1 MKSWELAMLG
11 AVSVAVTAFSAYGDS
26 AVAALEAAQ
35 GKVAEAKVV
44 LETAQSKVAESI
56 KSVAVAKE
64 ALAKAKADKAVAP
77 DRVKELKGQL
87 KAAEAA
93 LDENKAAAK
102 TASKALEKAE
112 KGEAAAK
119 KAKMKA
125 EADAKAKAE
134 QAEKAKARAEAKAAE
149 KKRKAEEARL
159 SKEERERLAKEK
171 AAEAAKKAEASK
183 VERKSRQDAADKLR
197 EANAELEKAARGIR
211 AAEDDYALANKAVE
225 LSGQRALAEKA
236 VADAKEALENAN
248 VTLKQAN
255 ERLAA
260 TQEAVK
266 TAKAGK
272 DAAAVKAAEET
283 LSAAKAEQADA
294 AKAARMAEKN
304 LSGAKAALASIKV
317 PNAISVDDADA
328 RHKAAY
334 EEYGRKLNAKNEA
347 ERKFL
352 ESHPLRVTTT
362 KRRITTPDEAKAV
375 LAKECPNYR
384 FVGDVV
390 WLASTLV
397 NGRPLCQAFTS
408 GDADADIQTATA
420 DAVQAGFY
428 FAGFQDNGEKAG
440 NHEILV
446 DKGRIGAI
454 NVNFYEDEGQERET
468 KKSNYSA
475 KQIAHKMGNG
485 CKKGH
490 GASVGEVFNFNAIN
504 NRFEELNGNP
514 DIKKANIAFTPS
526 DGNYAYQREDGS
538 DGQNGRAVTMDVNVT
553 EEKLPLHMVI
563 GLDNFSS
570 VEGDDNFKNSI
581 KDEDGWMGH
590 VTAQYLNLWGA
601 DHILTLN
608 GSSSLRGALWGVSG
622 GYLIPRKDNGK
633 LWDWNWTLHGGYT
646 KVDEEAVVE
655 GIDVEGMG
663 YFGGLQASR
672 RLHDTGRS
680 TLDFSLGLTYRYVES
695 SVWIRGLDNNSYQ
708 FRYGHDKNG
717 NNVVD
722 DGEDGYKI
730 LPASL
735 ALMYS
740 ETALDSLGG
749 RNYATLEWVYN
760 LGGSDVEQLQG
771 FRPAIDDDK
780 YWLARAQVARIQL
793 LGDYEDSNAS
803 GLYSLFMKADAQHAN
818 TAIVSAEQFS
828 VGGHNSVRGYKE
840 RQFLGDSG
848 ASATL
853 ELRSPIF
860 TGIFHRHNV
869 KTDVTPFDRWQFL
882 AFVDVGWFDLEKNP
896 SAQDNDSEFI
906 AGAGVGFRLALGDN
920 MQMRCDVATPLKRG
934 DDDDD
939 QNPTKGFETDDVRIY
954 LSMQAQF

>member
-1 MKSWELAMLG
+1 MKSWKLAMLG

-26 AVAALEAAQ
+26 AGVALEAAQ

-102 TASKALEKAE
+102 TAAKALEKAE

-134 QAEKAKARAEAKAAE
+134 QAKKAKESAEAKAAE
-149 KKRKAEEARL
+149 EKRKAEEARL
-159 SKEERERLAKEK
+159 SKEERERRAKEK

-183 VERKSRQDAADKLR
+183 AERKGRQDAADKLR

-211 AAEDDYALANKAVE
+211 AAEDDYALASKAKE
-225 LSGQRALAEKA
+225 LGEQRKLAEKA

-266 TAKAGK
+266 TAKGGR
-272 DAAAVKAAEET
+272 DAAAVKGAEEA
-283 LSAAKAEQADA
+283 LNAAKADQAGA
-294 AKAARMAEKN
+294 ANAARMAEKN

-375 LAKECPNYR
+375 LAKECPNYQ
-384 FVGDVV
+384 FVGDIV

-408 GDADADIQTATA
+408 GDANEDIKTATA
-420 DAVQAGFY
+420 DAVNAGFY

-440 NHEILV
+440 SHEILV

-454 NVNFYEDEGQERET
+454 NVNFFEDDMQEIPT
-468 KKSNYSA
+468 TNSNYSVN
-475 KQIAHKMGNG
+475 QIARKMGNG
-485 CKKGH
+485 RISR
-490 GASVGEVFNFNAIN
+490 GASTNEVFNFNAIN
-504 NRFEELNGNP
+504 DRFEELNGNP
-514 DIKKANIAFTPS
+514 DIKKANIVFTPS
-526 DGNYAYQREDGS
+526 TNTYAYAREDGS
-538 DGQNGRAVTMDVNVT
+538 EGQNGRAVTMDVNVT
-553 EEKLPLHMVI
+553 EEEFPLHMVI

-570 VEGDDNFKNSI
+570 VKGDDNFKNSI

-633 LWDWNWTLHGGYT
+633 LLDWNWTLHGGYT

-672 RLHDTGRS
+672 RLRDTGRS

-695 SVWIRGLDNNSYQ
+695 SVWIKGLDNNSYQ
-708 FRYGHDKNG
+708 FRYGHDKNQ
-717 NNVVD
+717 NNIVD

-740 ETALDSLGG
+740 ETALDALGG